1 MNRRWGTLVIALLAV
16 GVCVGLPAAGQS
28 PASEWI
34 QEIEIVS
41 LAPLE
46 VAFEFANE
54 GIAVLGNIEGRATLS
69 DQFGQT
75 IEVYRIDPFTVP
87 GGQRQEVTVQ
97 SRWDFQQ
104 IGYFLLEIALEP
116 GDGSLISN
124 SLAFQILPIQVPGL
138 RGAPQPV
145 EGLVTHYQKPVSW
158 GLTRIAAPEAWTV
171 SPGRDDVVVAVIDS
185 GIDSSIPQL
194 QGSMWRNP
202 GEIANN
208 GIDDDRNGFIDDV
221 HGWDFRDNDNSSL
234 TGSPLHG
241 HGTFVASIIAAQ
253 PGELPIVG
261 VAPGV
266 RLMDVRFLDS
276 SNSFRSR
283 DWDTFARAID
293 YAVDNG
299 ADIIN
304 LSIYANGRPPSSL
317 ETALDR
323 ARQRGVIVVG
333 ITGNRGG
340 TEVMYPGR
348 YDSILAISATT
359 SSDLLA
365 SFSNQ
370 GPGVAFCAPG
380 DDVTAITKGGRAS
393 TQSGTSFAA
402 PHVTGVL
409 ALILSVAP
417 NLTPDEAIRILAD
430 TAIDLGARG
439 MDTQYGQGL
448 IDALA
453 AVLRASR

>member
-1 MNRRWGTLVIALLAV
+1 MNRRWGVLAAALFVV
-16 GVCVGLPAAGQS
+16 GVCVGLSAVGQA

-34 QEIEIVS
+34 RQIEIVS

-54 GIAVLGNIEGRATLS
+54 GVALLSSIEGRATLS

-75 IEVYRIDPFTVP
+75 IEVYRIDPFTVS
-87 GGQRQEVTVQ
+87 GGQRQQISVR

-104 IGYFLLEIALEP
+104 TGLFLLEVALEP

-124 SLAFQILPIQVPGL
+124 SLAFRILPIPVPGL
-138 RGAPQPV
+138 PV
-145 EGLVTHYQKPVSW
+145 VSWPGEGLVTLYQQPVSW
-158 GLTRIAAPEAWTV
+158 GLTRISAPQAWAV
-171 SPGRDDVVVAVIDS
+171 SSGDNDIVVAVIDS

-194 QGSMWRNP
+194 QDSMWRNP

-208 GIDDDRNGFIDDV
+208 GIDDDRNGFIDDI

-241 HGTFVASIIAAQ
+241 HGTFVASIIAAR

-276 SNSFRSR
+276 SNTFRSS
-283 DWDTFARAID
+283 DWNTFARAID

-304 LSIYANGRPPSSL
+304 LSIYANGRPPSTL
-317 ETALDR
+317 ETALNR
-323 ARQRGVIVVG
+323 ARQHGVIVVG

-365 SFSNQ
+365 PFSNQ
-370 GPGVAFCAPG
+370 GSGVAFCAPG

-409 ALILSVAP
+409 ALILSVDP
-417 NLTPDEAIRILAD
+417 LLTPDEAIQILAQ
-430 TAIDLGARG
+430 TAIDLGSRG
-439 MDTQYGQGL
+439 IDTQYGRGL

-453 AVLRASR
+453 AVLEARR

>member
-1 MNRRWGTLVIALLAV
+1 MKQRWGMLAAALLLV
-16 GVCVGLPAAGQS
+16 GTYVGLPAVGQA

-34 QEIEIVS
+34 QELEIVG
-41 LAPLE
+41 LVPFEL
-46 VAFEFANE
+46 AFEFANE
-54 GIAVLGNIEGRATLS
+54 GTTALRNIEGRATLS
-69 DQFGQT
+69 DRFGQT
-75 IEVYRIDPFTVP
+75 VEVYRIDPFTVS
-87 GGQRQEVTVQ
+87 GGQRQRVTVR

-104 IGYFLLEIALEP
+104 TGLFLLEISLEP
-116 GDGSLISN
+116 GDGSLIAN
-124 SLAFQILPIQVPGL
+124 SLAFRILPIPVPGIP
-138 RGAPQPV
+138 AEPQPG
-145 EGLVTHYQKPVSW
+145 EGLVTLTQEPVNW
-158 GLTRIAAPEAWTV
+158 GLTRISAPDAWSV
-171 SPGRDDVVVAVIDS
+171 SLGEDVVVAVIDS

-194 QGSMWRNP
+194 QASMWRNP

-208 GIDDDRNGFIDDV
+208 GIDDDGNGFIDDV

-234 TGSPLHG
+234 TGSSLHG

-276 SNSFRSR
+276 SNSFRSS

-317 ETALDR
+317 EAAVNR

-333 ITGNRGG
+333 ITGNRGEN
-340 TEVMYPGR
+340 EVMYPGR
-348 YDSILAISATT
+348 YDGILAVSATT

-365 SFSNQ
+365 AFSNR

-402 PHVTGVL
+402 PHVSGAL

-417 NLTPDEAIRILAD
+417 QLTPDQAIQVLAD
-430 TAIDLGARG
+430 TVLDLGPRG
-439 MDTQYGQGL
+439 LDSQYGEGL